1 MGKKGGGGG
10 GGGTPQINVPAGL
23 YQGAQATTGLGQYA
37 TSLFNPLAGMTN
49 WAAGIASNQ
58 TAGQIPQFQNVA
70 TQAGPQV
77 YFGDPSSGAGGNNLW
92 NTSYDPQTGLIT
104 YTNARDPAQTFTG
117 TPTGETG
124 SLDPATKQRWSDIY
138 AQNQWA
144 AAGGTGAP
152 GVGAPVNNP
161 GPVTIPGYGTLTA
174 DQVGQY
180 LSATPDERQQVAS
193 ALGLSAQQIN
203 QAISSA
209 QQTMALGPF
218 LGQSWADIQQE
229 QAATGQIAGIQGE
242 TASLAQS
249 LAQQGTQLA
258 ATGQTE
264 LTEATT
270 GTGLFPSQQAYVTQ
284 ATQAGEADIA
294 SKLGAMGLSQSTM
307 AASLKNQ
314 VEQAG
319 AATAGQLVQ
328 GNISAAQQTI
338 SLGNA
343 VNQLALGAQTLQLG
357 EQSAL
362 VTELATISQQSAQ
375 FQAQMWTEALQGY
388 GMLGNLISVA
398 GQQYGYSIGAYESV
412 LQANVQQANLQ
423 AQQEEAAASADA
435 QSSSGL
441 FGALG
446 KALGGLGG
454 ALGGGGAAAGG
465 AAAGGAAAAGGGG
478 SMIGSIVS
486 VVGGILA
493 AL

>member
-10 GGGTPQINVPAGL
+10 GGTPQIQVPAGL
-23 YQGAQATTGLGQYA
+23 YQGAQQTTGLGNYA
-37 TSLFNPLAGMTN
+37 TSLFNPLASMTN

-58 TAGQIPQFQNVA
+58 SAGQIPQFQNVA

-77 YFGDPSSGAGGNNLW
+77 YFGDPSSGAAGSNLW

-104 YTNARDPAQTFTG
+104 YTNAHDPAQTFTG
-117 TPTGETG
+117 TPTGATG
-124 SLDPATKQRWSDIY
+124 SLDPATKQKWSDIY
-138 AQNQWA
+138 AQNQWTQ
-144 AAGGTGAP
+144 AGGTGAP

-180 LSATPDERQQVAS
+180 LSGTPDEKQQVAS
-193 ALGLSAQQIN
+193 ALGLSPNQIN

-209 QQTMALGPF
+209 QQSASLGPF
-218 LGQSWADIQQE
+218 LGQTWADIQQE

-258 ATGQTE
+258 AEGQTE
-264 LTEATT
+264 LTQATT

-284 ATQAGEADIA
+284 ATQAGESDIA
-294 SKLGAMGLSQSTM
+294 SKLAAMGLTQSTQ

-314 VEQAG
+314 VDQAG

-338 SLGNA
+338 ALGNA
-343 VNQLALGAQTLQLG
+343 TNQLALGAQTLQLG

-362 VTELATISQQSAQ
+362 VTELATISQQSSQ

-388 GMLGNLISVA
+388 GVLGQLISTA
-398 GQQYGYSIGAYESV
+398 GQQYGYSIGAYESI
-412 LQANVQQANLQ
+412 LGSEVQQANIE
-423 AQQEEAAASADA
+423 AQQQQAAAQADA

-446 KALGGLGG
+446 KMLGGGITGGLGAAG
-454 ALGGGGAAAGG
+454 AGAVGAAAGG
-465 AAAGGAAAAGGGG
+465 SGASLTGILTG
-478 SMIGSIVS
+478 

-493 AL
+493 AI